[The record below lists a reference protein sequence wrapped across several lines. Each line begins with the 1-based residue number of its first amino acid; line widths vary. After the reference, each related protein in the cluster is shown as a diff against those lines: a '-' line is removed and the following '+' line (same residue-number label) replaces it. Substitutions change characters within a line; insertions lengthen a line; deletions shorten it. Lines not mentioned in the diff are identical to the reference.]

1 MSDTNPSTC
10 PRCGAP
16 LSPADAAGLCP
27 RCLLAMNLRTRTMP
41 TGEGAPSIPPPSPA
55 ELEQKF
61 PQFEIIE
68 CLGRGGMGIVY
79 KARQKALDRIVAIK
93 ILAGEWQ
100 DDPGFAERF
109 EKEAKL
115 LARLNHPNIVTIHDF
130 GNASGL
136 YYIAMEYIDGVN
148 VRDLLRDGKLEP
160 EQALAIIPPICEAL
174 QFAHDHGVVHRDIK
188 PENILLDREG
198 RVKIAD
204 FGIATIAG
212 DAADRSGTP
221 AYMAPEQAQHAA
233 IIDHRADI
241 YALGVVLYEML
252 TGERPGKDFKEPS
265 RKVRVDVK
273 IDEIVLRAL
282 ESKPELRFQTAGEFK
297 TVLETVA
304 PAAALPGAAVFPPA
318 PALSPGRA
326 DKFPKLA
333 LGTFLAAILGTPLLL
348 SFSRNDEGVL
358 FFGAI
363 CLLASLVFAI
373 MSWRSRIGNV
383 VLAIWAVMALLVLAY
398 IPIGIFTARRVQAT
412 SQELQRSNARQ
423 AELAAAAA
431 RAEEEAMLPVIRGG
445 LIAPPVEALPPTPNP
460 MASDGPLLPAPATM
474 PGAMPPVRPPI
485 KHSPIMIQ
493 RNGELLLDGFTVSKE
508 ELEEKLKERALALPD
523 HSVTIA
529 ASEATPYAQIQELMN
544 LCARANI
551 SNIDFNQSGLVP
563 ETKDRLSQIE
573 LNAAFRSYEDLQ
585 IRLREAELQL
595 DLAPSGEASEKEI
608 KERTRLVELLRSR
621 IEKEQR
627 TIEELQKRIDSRN
640 GR

>member
-1 MSDTNPSTC
+1 MSST
-10 PRCGAP
+10 
-16 LSPADAAGLCP
+16 DAAGLCP

-41 TGEGAPSIPPPSPA
+41 TGEGAASIPPPSPA

-136 YYIAMEYIDGVN
+136 YYIAMEFIDGVN

-174 QFAHDHGVVHRDIK
+174 QFAHNHGVVHRDIK

-221 AYMAPEQAQHAA
+221 AYMAPEQAAHAA
-233 IIDHRADI
+233 KIDHRADI

-265 RKVRVDVK
+265 KKVRVDVK

-282 ESKPELRFQTAGEFK
+282 ENKPELRFQTAGEFK
-297 TVLETVA
+297 TLLETVT
-304 PAAALPGAAVFPPA
+304 PAAAAHGAAVSPAVHLASPA
-318 PALSPGRA
+318 PA
-326 DKFPKLA
+326 DKIPKLA
-333 LGTFLAAILGTPLLL
+333 LGCFLVAILGTPLLL

-358 FFGAI
+358 FFGGI

-373 MSWRSRIGNV
+373 MSWRSRIGRV
-383 VLAIWAVMALLVLAY
+383 ILGIWAAMALLVLAY
-398 IPIGIFTARRVQAT
+398 IPIGIFTARRVHAAG
-412 SQELQRSNARQ
+412 QELERSHIRQ
-423 AELAAAAA
+423 AELELAAA
-431 RAEEEAMLPVIRGG
+431 REAEKEESVKPSMGGDLLP
-445 LIAPPVEALPPTPNP
+445 PPVEVLPPTANP
-460 MASDGPLLPAPATM
+460 AARGAPLPPTSTATPGLGGTVQAP
-474 PGAMPPVRPPI
+474 V
-485 KHSPIMIQ
+485 KHSPIMIKGD
-493 RNGELLLDGFTVSKE
+493 GELLLDGFTVSKE
-508 ELEEKLKERALALPD
+508 ELEEKLKERARALPD

-529 ASEATPYAQIQELMN
+529 ASETTPYAQIKELME
-544 LCARANI
+544 LCATTGIWNI
-551 SNIDFNQSGLVP
+551 AFNQSGLVP
-563 ETKDRLSQIE
+563 GKKDRLSQIE
-573 LNAAFRSYEDLQ
+573 LNAAFKSYEDLQ
-585 IRLREAELQL
+585 TRLREAELQL
-595 DLAPSGEASEKEI
+595 DLSSTGDVAEKEI
-608 KERTRLVELLRSR
+608 KERARLVELLRAKIDEER
-621 IEKEQR
+621 Q
-627 TIEELQKRIDSRN
+627 TIQNLQKKIEPQR
-640 GR
+640 